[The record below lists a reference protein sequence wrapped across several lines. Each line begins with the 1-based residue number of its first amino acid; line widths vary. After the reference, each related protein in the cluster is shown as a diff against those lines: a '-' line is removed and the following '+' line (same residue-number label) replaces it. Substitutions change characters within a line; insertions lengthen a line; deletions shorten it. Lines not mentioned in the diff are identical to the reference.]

1 MHVVIVG
8 CGRVG
13 SGLARI
19 LEERGLSV
27 AVVDKE
33 PRAFRRLHEGFQ
45 GRTVM
50 GVGFDRDRLREAG
63 IEEAGAIAAVTNG
76 DNSNILVARVAR
88 ENFGVENVVA
98 RIYDPKRAVIYER
111 LGIPTIATVQW
122 TIDRV
127 LHRLFPDSA
136 DSAWVDPSAAVVL
149 VERPVTAK
157 WAGSRL
163 AEVEVDGLARVVA
176 LTRMGAAQVATPDLV
191 AQDGDVMYLAVPA
204 GKTADVDEHLGVA
217 ASGLG
222 DTSAGPP
229 TPPGG
234 APAAADDG
242 SEPANSA
249 SEPKVATK

>member
-19 LEERGLSV
+19 LEERDLTV

-33 PRAFRRLHEGFQ
+33 PRAFRRLHEGFS
-45 GRTVM
+45 GRTVT

-63 IEEAGAIAAVTNG
+63 IEEAGALAAVTNG

-98 RIYDPKRAVIYER
+98 RIYDPKRAIIYER

-127 LHRLFPDSA
+127 LHRLFPDTA
-136 DSAWVDPSAAVVL
+136 GSAWVDPSATVVL
-149 VERPVTAK
+149 IERPVTAK

-163 AEVEVDGLARVVA
+163 ADVELPGLARVVA
-176 LTRMGAAQVATPDLV
+176 LTRMGAAQVATSDLV
-191 AQDGDVMYLAVPA
+191 TQDGDVLYLAVAA
-204 GKTADVDEHLGVA
+204 GKVGDLDDHLGIA
-217 ASGLG
+217 ASGV
-222 DTSAGPP
+222 ARPP
-229 TPPGG
+229 DSPADAESSGNPTD
-234 APAAADDG
+234 PAARQ
-242 SEPANSA
+242 EVA
-249 SEPKVATK
+249 SK